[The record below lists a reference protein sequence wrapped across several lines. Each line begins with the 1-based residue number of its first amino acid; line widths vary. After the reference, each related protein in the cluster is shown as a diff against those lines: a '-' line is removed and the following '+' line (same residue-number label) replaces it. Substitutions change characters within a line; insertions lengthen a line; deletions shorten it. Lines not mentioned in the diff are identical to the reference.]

1 MQELR
6 IFKVSGD
13 KDEKVVCESN
23 WNRAW
28 KNPGSL
34 LYPRGETLFG
44 LDCSQWH
51 RATETLE
58 FVHLL
63 LGQSS
68 LETVSANGA
77 ACSGTILARI
87 SSQKTVV
94 NNFCLTSPLLLPS
107 TP

>member
-1 MQELR
+1 MRRLFVKATGIGHGKIQEAC
-6 IFKVSGD
+6 FTHGVK
-13 KDEKVVCESN
+13 
-23 WNRAW
+23 
-28 KNPGSL
+28 
-34 LYPRGETLFG
+34 LFG
-44 LDCSQWH
+44 LDGSQWH

-68 LETVSANGA
+68 LETVRANGA